1 MAIEQRF
8 CVNHPRRWAIGICVM
23 TCKPICGECSTRYE
37 GVNYSREG
45 LELLRKQREE
55 SQPKRGRF
63 SMTALAAVVGTPL
76 AVYLMFLAYLLSS
89 EALMEML
96 H

>member
-8 CVNHPRRWAIGICVM
+8 CVNHPQRAAIGICVM
-23 TCKPICGECSTRYE
+23 TRKPICGECSTRYE

-45 LELLRKQREE
+45 LELLRKQRAE
-55 SQPKRGRF
+55 SQRKHSRF
-63 SMTALAAVVGTPL
+63 SVTGMAALLGAPVAA
-76 AVYLMFLAYLLSS
+76 YLLYLAYLLSA